1 MFLGHCYRNCLFRAV
16 TDLFM
21 KSFLPVVAASLFS
34 LLSVVILVVFIRL
47 PATSLWRGF
56 NLVYVPV
63 EVQEELVV
71 QALEKAGV
79 NEVITLSNQMVPL
92 VSPYA
97 PVQSI
102 VSVEYS
108 YLQQRKNYFF
118 DRSKEIQ
125 LYYIPSKFMERGRM
139 AVEAIRKLPGGE
151 SAGIEGRTVYPWIV
165 PLVVALVSV
174 VLVVLSKARL
184 FMMVAAFFPLLF
196 TCCIPSYSSAG
207 AVLLLLYGFYLCSFL
222 WRRKDM
228 AKAIRKSTMI
238 LLFGLTGV
246 PIAFIGSW
254 QEGLLF
260 VLTMMASLCL
270 CYILFWYSN
279 AKSKGFVPVPIR
291 GAQLVS
297 VVSSVASFSLF
308 IPAVAATILSMAL
321 FFFGY
326 FPADTSINGLF
337 LPAPARYTEAMSFD
351 SVSFQDS
358 GQREYFGV
366 ELPSLVHYV
375 DWVWDTL
382 TYPYRSLHETQI
394 IDLVSAGETVVMP
407 SYLLNDKDI
416 IQEEYTPIYSLDDS
430 FIKSVLEGIREDGF
444 QIERV
449 LKTQNCFTSV
459 VYRRMGDF
467 LGGKSQGQVYTIL
480 SLLATILISLVAGIF
495 IWRIQNE
502 DEGF

>member
-1 MFLGHCYRNCLFRAV
+1 
-16 TDLFM
+16 M
-21 KSFLPVVAASLFS
+21 KPSLPVVVASLFS

-47 PATSLWRGF
+47 PTSSLWRGF

-63 EVQEELVV
+63 EVQEELVL
-71 QALEKAGV
+71 QALAEAGV

-92 VSPYA
+92 VSSYA

-102 VSVEYS
+102 VNVEYS
-108 YLQQRKNYFF
+108 YLQQRRNYFF
-118 DRSKEIQ
+118 DRSQGMQ
-125 LYYIPSKFMERGRM
+125 LYYIPSKLMERGRM

-151 SAGIEGRTVYPWIV
+151 LAGVEGRVAYPWIV
-165 PLVVALVSV
+165 PLVVALVFI
-174 VLVVLSKARL
+174 VLVVISKSRL
-184 FMMVAAFFPLLF
+184 FMMVAGFFPLLF

-207 AVLLLLYGFYLCSFL
+207 AVLLLLYSFYLCGFL
-222 WRRKDM
+222 WKRKDM
-228 AKAIRKSTMI
+228 AKAIRKSTLI
-238 LLFGLTGV
+238 LLFGLAGV

-260 VLTMMASLCL
+260 ILTMVAALCL
-270 CYILFWYSN
+270 CYILSRYSA
-279 AKSKGFVPVPIR
+279 AKSKGFVPIR

-358 GQREYFGV
+358 GQQEYFGV

-394 IDLVSAGETVVMP
+394 IDLVSAGETVMMP
-407 SYLLNDKDI
+407 SYQMNGKGI

-430 FIKSVLEGIREDGF
+430 FIESVLEGIREDGF

-467 LGGKSQGQVYTIL
+467 LGGESQGQVHIIL
-480 SLLATILISLVAGIF
+480 SLLATIMISLVAGIF
-495 IWRIQNE
+495 IWRIQK
-502 DEGF
+502 

>member
-1 MFLGHCYRNCLFRAV
+1 
-16 TDLFM
+16 M
-21 KSFLPVVAASLFS
+21 KPSLPVVATSLFS
-34 LLSVVILVVFIRL
+34 LLSVVILIVFIRL
-47 PATSLWRGF
+47 PTSSLWRGF

-71 QALEKAGV
+71 QALEEAGV
-79 NEVITLSNQMVPL
+79 KEVITLSGQVVPL

-102 VSVEYS
+102 VNLEYS

-118 DRSKEIQ
+118 DRSQGMQ
-125 LYYIPSKFMERGRM
+125 LYYIPSKFMERGRV

-151 SAGIEGRTVYPWIV
+151 LAGVEGRVAYPWVV
-165 PLVVALVSV
+165 PLVV
-174 VLVVLSKARL
+174 VLVYLVLTMLSKARL
-184 FMMVAAFFPLLF
+184 FMVVAGFFPLLF
-196 TCCIPSYSSAG
+196 TCCIPSYSSSG
-207 AVLLLLYGFYLCSFL
+207 AVLLLLYGFYLCGFL
-222 WRRKDM
+222 WGRKDM
-228 AKAIRKSTMI
+228 AKAIRKSTLI
-238 LLFGLTGV
+238 LLFGLAGI

-260 VLTMMASLCL
+260 ILTLVASLCL
-270 CYILFWYSN
+270 CYLFFRYSMTK
-279 AKSKGFVPVPIR
+279 AKGFVPIR

-308 IPAVAATILSMAL
+308 IPAVAATILSLAL

-326 FPADTSINGLF
+326 FPSDTSISGLF

-394 IDLVSAGETVVMP
+394 IDLVSVGETVVLP
-407 SYLLNDKDI
+407 SYQMNDKGI
-416 IQEEYTPIYSLDDS
+416 IQEGYTPIYSLDDS

-467 LGGKSQGQVYTIL
+467 LGGESQGQVYTIL

-495 IWRIQNE
+495 IWRIQK
-502 DEGF
+502 